1 MRPKKTR
8 WIQCKPGERCFR
20 PQCCSKRKLQG
31 IILTWDEFEALRLCD
46 LEQLDQHAI
55 ALKMKVHRS
64 TVSRILASARIK
76 VSDALVNLKA
86 IKIEGGCCEVRFPKE
101 KKGDASHGKKPR

>member
-8 WIQCKPGERCFR
+8 WIQCNPGERCFR
-20 PQCCSKRKLQG
+20 PRCCPERKLQG
-31 IILTWDEFEALRLCD
+31 VILTWDEFEALRLCD

-64 TVSRILASARIK
+64 TVSRILASARTQ

-86 IKIEGGCCEVRFPKE
+86 IKIAGGCCEVGS
-101 KKGDASHGKKPR
+101 KKSKKRR